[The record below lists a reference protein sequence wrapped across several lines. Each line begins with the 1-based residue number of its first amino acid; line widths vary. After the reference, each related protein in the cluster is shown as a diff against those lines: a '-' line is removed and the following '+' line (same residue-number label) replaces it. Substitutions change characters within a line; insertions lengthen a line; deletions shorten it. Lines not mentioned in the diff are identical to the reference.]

1 MVRIAEKTVENAHII
16 SAEPNYRDGGNS
28 GNLIAVMGELNNRD
42 GEPNNRDGV
51 PNNRDGAFH
60 GEPNNRDGEPNKRDG
75 RWGGLWPAPENSFL
89 GPENSF
95 WLRLRLQQG
104 IRVLGVFL

>member
-1 MVRIAEKTVENAHII
+1 MEPNKRDEPNNRDGHNKMTFYRDGENCWKTVENAHII

-60 GEPNNRDGEPNKRDG
+60 GEPNNCDGEPNKCDG
-75 RWGGLWPAPENSFL
+75 RWGGLWPAPENSF
-89 GPENSF
+89 
-95 WLRLRLQQG
+95 
-104 IRVLGVFL
+104 

>member
-1 MVRIAEKTVENAHII
+1 MVTTKSHFTVMVRIAVENNENAQLT

-51 PNNRDGAFH
+51 LNNCDGAFH
-60 GEPNNRDGEPNKRDG
+60 GEPNNCDGEPNRRDG
-75 RWGGLWPAPENSFL
+75 R
-89 GPENSF
+89 
-95 WLRLRLQQG
+95 
-104 IRVLGVFL
+104 

>member
-1 MVRIAEKTVENAHII
+1 MVTTKLHFTVMVRIAEKNVENTHII

-75 RWGGLWPAPENSFL
+75 R
-89 GPENSF
+89 
-95 WLRLRLQQG
+95 
-104 IRVLGVFL
+104 